1 MLIRIS
7 TKVLKSFTGTFHDI
21 KIIVD
26 PFFCRVN
33 EKETTNTTTTDE
45 FPISNKSNNHRG
57 SCASTLNLHTNI
69 RQSLKILINIGTE
82 TMETHCKPLCTSHRK
97 DIPTNQ
103 KILHFELIDL

>member
-57 SCASTLNLHTNI
+57 SCASTLNLTDEPSYEHPPVFENSDQHRDRNYGNTL
-69 RQSLKILINIGTE
+69 QA
-82 TMETHCKPLCTSHRK
+82 PLHKSSKGHPYESKNTS
-97 DIPTNQ
+97 
-103 KILHFELIDL
+103 F